1 MDITING
8 KTYFVDTNNP
18 EELEEKI
25 LMHIV
30 MLLSI
35 EYGYYKP
42 DVELF
47 KNM

>member
-1 MDITING
+1 MEIIING
-8 KTYFVDTNNP
+8 KNYFVETNKP

-25 LMHIV
+25 LMHLV
-30 MLLSI
+30 MLLSV

-47 KNM
+47 RDM